1 MGRIEKTVFIS
12 YRRKD
17 LPWARAIYQD
27 LTSHGYDAFF
37 DFQSINSGDFS
48 QLLIENIK
56 ARAHFVLLLTPSAL
70 ERCENPNDWLR
81 KEIETALD
89 YKRNIIPLMLENFD
103 FGTSFNEKHLTGKL
117 IVLKDYNGLRIHS
130 DYFEEA
136 MDRMRQRYLNTPL
149 DAVIHPLSEPVRLVT
164 IQQQSAANIKLPP
177 EITSADAQSP
187 ITSLNEITKSK
198 GKLSWITNPIRTAQ
212 ASFYSTRAKMQF
224 GSGNFENALQS
235 YHEVIRANPKDDNA
249 YLERGDTYQQLGNL
263 QYAIKDFSQAIQ
275 INPLNF
281 DALLGRG
288 FCRQLNKNYER
299 AIRDFSEA
307 IRIKPNDH
315 RPYNS
320 LGHIFYLQ
328 GETLKAFSCYQ
339 KAIALAPFDG
349 TLRASMVR
357 ALKKL
362 DRVDEA
368 YEYEL
373 IARSLIHSESEY
385 NKACLEAICG
395 NLDESLEL
403 LKTAIEKGQVKLEW
417 AQQDPDFENLQHYPR
432 FKALVGL

>member
-27 LTSHGYDAFF
+27 LTSHGFDAFF

-81 KEIETALD
+81 KEIETAID

-103 FGTSFNEKHLTGKL
+103 FGTSFNEKYLTGKL
-117 IVLKDYNGLRIHS
+117 ILLKDYNGLRIHS

-177 EITSADAQSP
+177 EITSTAAQSSN
-187 ITSLNEITKSK
+187 TLLNEITKSTS
-198 GKLSWITNPIRTAQ
+198 KLSWITNPIRTAQ
-212 ASFYSTRAKMQF
+212 ASFYSTRAKMQS

-281 DALLGRG
+281 DAFLGRG

-299 AIRDFSEA
+299 AIKDFSEA